1 MENFVYNTP
10 TTVYFGKDTHQNV
23 GKIVKDLGHTKIMM
37 QYGKDSIKKSGLYD
51 QVINSLTSSGITVIE
66 KGGVEPNPKVD
77 FVREAVKLATENQVT
92 LILAVG
98 GGIVLDSVK
107 YTALSTKSG
116 IDVWDIAMGK
126 AVPTESLPVACI
138 LTHSAAGSEMSNSAV
153 VTNTEL
159 NLKKGFSTELNRPK
173 FAIMNPELTYTLSP
187 YQTACGVVDI
197 MAHTME
203 RYFTNF
209 PDCEPTDSIAESIL
223 KSVINSAYVVMENPT
238 DYDARATIM
247 WASSL
252 SHNGLTGAGRQNYL
266 AVHQLEHALSGV
278 YDRVSHGAGLAVLFP
293 AWAKYVYKKN
303 VKRFARFSRNV
314 WNVTEENDEICAL
327 KGIEKME
334 EFFKDIKMPVRL
346 SDLNITED
354 ISELMAKETT
364 YNQTRTIKSYIELGF
379 KEIKEIFDLCK

>member
-10 TTVYFGKDTHQNV
+10 TTVHFGKGAHLKV
-23 GKIVKDLGHTKIMM
+23 GELVKNLGHTKIMM

-51 QVINSLTSSGITVIE
+51 QVINSLTNNGITVIE

-98 GGIVLDSVK
+98 GGSVLDSCK

-126 AVPTESLPVACI
+126 AVPNESLPVACI

-223 KSVINSAYVVMENPT
+223 KSVINSAYVVKENPT

-252 SHNGLTGAGRQNYL
+252 SHNGLTGAGRLNYL

-278 YDRVSHGAGLAVLFP
+278 YDCVSHGAGLAVLFP

-314 WNVTEENDEICAL
+314 WGVTEENDEICAL

-334 EFFKDIKMPVRL
+334 QFFKDIKMPVRL
-346 SDLNITED
+346 SELGINED

-364 YNQTRTIKSYIELGF
+364 YNQTRTIKSYIELGY

>member
-10 TTVYFGKDTHQNV
+10 TTVHFGKGAHLKV
-23 GKIVKDLGHTKIMM
+23 GELVKNLGHTKIMM

-51 QVINSLTSSGITVIE
+51 QVINSLTNNGITVIE

-98 GGIVLDSVK
+98 GGSVLDSCK

-126 AVPTESLPVACI
+126 AVPNESLPVACI

-153 VTNTEL
+153 ITNTEL
-159 NLKKGFSTELNRPK
+159 NLKKGFSTELNRCK
-173 FAIMNPELTYTLSP
+173 FAILNPELTYTLSP

-223 KSVINSAYVVMENPT
+223 KSVINSAYVVMENMP
-238 DYDARATIM
+238 
-247 WASSL
+247 
-252 SHNGLTGAGRQNYL
+252 
-266 AVHQLEHALSGV
+266 
-278 YDRVSHGAGLAVLFP
+278 
-293 AWAKYVYKKN
+293 
-303 VKRFARFSRNV
+303 
-314 WNVTEENDEICAL
+314 
-327 KGIEKME
+327 KMS
-334 EFFKDIKMPVRL
+334 KVIPMP
-346 SDLNITED
+346 
-354 ISELMAKETT
+354 
-364 YNQTRTIKSYIELGF
+364 KSPH
-379 KEIKEIFDLCK
+379 

>member
-98 GGIVLDSVK
+98 GGSVLDSVK

-153 VTNTEL
+153 VTNTQL

-223 KSVINSAYVVMENPT
+223 KSVINSAYVVMENPS

-334 EFFKDIKMPVRL
+334 EFFKDLKMPVRL

>member
-51 QVINSLTSSGITVIE
+51 QVINSLASSGITVIE

-98 GGIVLDSVK
+98 GGSVLDSVK

-153 VTNTEL
+153 ITNTEVHM
-159 NLKKGFSTELNRPK
+159 KKGFSTELNRPK
-173 FAIMNPELTYTLSP
+173 FAILNPELTYTLSP

-209 PDCEPTDSIAESIL
+209 PECEPTDSIAESIL

-314 WNVTEENDEICAL
+314 WDVTEENDEICAL

-334 EFFKDIKMPVRL
+334 QFFKDIKMPVRL